1 MVSDATAKVGDTV
14 SDLAAKTEKVV
25 QEKID
30 QGKPVLRDLQASAGA
45 AIDKA
50 AGLARDASSAGV
62 QAVAQASDAIQGV
75 AREVG
80 NKVDQAAT
88 TAYQEGA
95 RAGGYVIHA
104 RTTADRPAH
113 CWCYRVW
120 PRLSDTPELKIYAS
134 LRSRSSLKRGRG
146 RSPRRPELWP
156 PAAVESVLARTAAVR
171 AGRERPVATA
181 SLLGNVAVLSG

>member
-30 QGKPVLRDLQASAGA
+30 QGKPMFQDLQANAGA

-50 AGLARDASSAGV
+50 AGLARDASSAGI

-88 TAYQEGA
+88 TAYQQGA
-95 RAGGYVIHA
+95 RAGGYVSRYAEEQPLTALLIAGSIGYGLAYLIH
-104 RTTADRPAH
+104 R
-113 CWCYRVW
+113 
-120 PRLSDTPELKIYAS
+120 
-134 LRSRSSLKRGRG
+134 
-146 RSPRRPELWP
+146 
-156 PAAVESVLARTAAVR
+156 
-171 AGRERPVATA
+171 
-181 SLLGNVAVLSG
+181 N

>member
-30 QGKPVLRDLQASAGA
+30 QGRPALRDLQANAGA

-62 QAVAQASDAIQGV
+62 QAVAQASDAIRGV

-88 TAYQEGA
+88 TAYQRGA
-95 RAGGYVIHA
+95 RAGGYVSQYTAEQPLTALLIAGAIGYGLAYLIH
-104 RTTADRPAH
+104 R
-113 CWCYRVW
+113 
-120 PRLSDTPELKIYAS
+120 
-134 LRSRSSLKRGRG
+134 
-146 RSPRRPELWP
+146 
-156 PAAVESVLARTAAVR
+156 
-171 AGRERPVATA
+171 
-181 SLLGNVAVLSG
+181 N

>member
-88 TAYQEGA
+88 TAYQGA
-95 RAGGYVIHA
+95 RAGGYVSQYTAEQPLTALLIAGAIGYGLAYLIH
-104 RTTADRPAH
+104 R
-113 CWCYRVW
+113 
-120 PRLSDTPELKIYAS
+120 
-134 LRSRSSLKRGRG
+134 
-146 RSPRRPELWP
+146 
-156 PAAVESVLARTAAVR
+156 
-171 AGRERPVATA
+171 
-181 SLLGNVAVLSG
+181 N

>member
-25 QEKID
+25 QDKID

-50 AGLARDASSAGV
+50 AGLARDASSAGI

-88 TAYQEGA
+88 TAYQQGA
-95 RAGGYVIHA
+95 RAEGKNKFAAAVHSI
-104 RTTADRPAH
+104 T
-113 CWCYRVW
+113 
-120 PRLSDTPELKIYAS
+120 LSA
-134 LRSRSSLKRGRG
+134 RSRIESGILMPSAFAALRLMNSSNVVGCSTG
-146 RSPRRPELWP
+146 RSPGFAPLRI
-156 PAAVESVLARTAAVR
+156 
-171 AGRERPVATA
+171 
-181 SLLGNVAVLSG
+181 LST